1 MAISQKPLTFEEIKL
16 KLTKPVFSFSPQTS
30 FGSMAK
36 CYAQSNKHYP
46 KKSESI
52 NKKTPQSKIL

>member
-36 CYAQSNKHYP
+36 CYAQSDKP

>member
-36 CYAQSNKHYP
+36 CYAKSNKLN
-46 KKSESI
+46 KSESI